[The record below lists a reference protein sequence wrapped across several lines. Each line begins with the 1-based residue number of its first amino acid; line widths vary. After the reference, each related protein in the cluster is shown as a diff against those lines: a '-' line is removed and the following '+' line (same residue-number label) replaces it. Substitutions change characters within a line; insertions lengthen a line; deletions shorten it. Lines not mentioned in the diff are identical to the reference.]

1 MSSRRAAGEPPPA
14 ALVTAPVFV
23 TGGTGFA
30 GRHLLDLL
38 PGAVAPS
45 RDELELLDPGAVRAA
60 VRDAAPSMVFHL
72 AALASVG
79 RSWEAPAETLTENVA
94 MTANL
99 LEAVRR
105 EAPEAAVV
113 LVSSGEVYG
122 PPSTL
127 PVDEDAPLRPQNP
140 YAVSKAACD
149 LLAGQYA
156 DAAGLR
162 VVRMRPLNHAG
173 PGQSDDYVVGTLT
186 RQVAEAEAAGR
197 DEAVLRTGNPD
208 SARDF
213 TDVRDVVRAYVAAAE
228 HGPAVFNVASGRAVS
243 VRELIELVRAAAR
256 VPVRH
261 EVDQAR
267 VRSHDV
273 PEVRGSAER
282 LRSVTGWEPE
292 IPLERTVADALDE
305 WRRQLAR

>member
-1 MSSRRAAGEPPPA
+1 
-14 ALVTAPVFV
+14 VTRPVFV
-23 TGGTGFA
+23 TGSAGFA
-30 GRHLLDLL
+30 GRHLLELL
-38 PGAVAPS
+38 PDAVAPS
-45 RDELELLDPGAVRAA
+45 REELELLDADAVLAA
-60 VRDAAPSMVFHL
+60 VREAAPAAVFHL

-79 RSWEAPAETLTENVA
+79 RSWEAPVETLTENVA

-105 EAPEAAVV
+105 EAPEAAFV
-113 LVSSGEVYG
+113 LVGSGEVYG
-122 PPSTL
+122 PPERL

-156 DAAGLR
+156 DAFGLR
-162 VVRMRPLNHAG
+162 VARMRPFNHAG
-173 PGQSDDYVVGTLT
+173 PGQADDYVIGTLT
-186 RQVAEAEAAGR
+186 RQVAEAEAAGHG
-197 DEAVLRTGNPD
+197 EAVLRTGNPD

-213 TDVRDVVRAYVAAAE
+213 TDVRDVVRAYVAAAAAAP
-228 HGPAVFNVASGRAVS
+228 GVFNVASGRAVS

-261 EVDQAR
+261 ELEQAR
-267 VRSHDV
+267 VRAHDV

-282 LRSVTGWEPE
+282 LRAATGWRPE
-292 IPLERTVADALDE
+292 IPLERTVADALDA
-305 WRRQLAR
+305 WRERLGSDR